1 MKKITVL
8 IADDHAIVRE
18 GLRLILETFEDIA
31 VVGEAADGQQALR
44 KAQRVRPDVVLMD
57 LSMPLLNG
65 VEATRQITRERPGTK
80 VIVLSTYSDDEH
92 VQQALEAGA
101 AGYLMKE
108 TASKDLLR
116 AIQEA
121 RKGNAFFSPVIAMRL
136 LKQCRNRHSES
147 KTAAARELSSRQKEV
162 VQLIAEGYSSKAMAR
177 LLCVTTKTV
186 EKHRQTVMKKLDI
199 HNIAALTRYAVSS
212 GIVDSNYVPI
222 ARSRRARSSP
232 IDVQQKPALSPT
244 ELAA

>member
-44 KAQRVRPDVVLMD
+44 EAQRVGPDVVLMD

-65 VEATRQITRERPGTK
+65 AEATRQITRERPGTK
-80 VIVLSTYSDDEH
+80 VIVLSTYSDDAH
-92 VQQALEAGA
+92 VQRALEAGA

-121 RKGNAFFSPVIAMRL
+121 RKGNAFFSPAIAMRL
-136 LKQCRNRHSES
+136 LKECRNRHSES
-147 KTAAARELSSRQKEV
+147 KTASARELSSRQKEV
-162 VQLIAEGYSSKAMAR
+162 VQLIAEGYSSSAIAG
-177 LLCVTTKTV
+177 LLSVTT
-186 EKHRQTVMKKLDI
+186 KKLDI

-222 ARSRRARSSP
+222 ARSQHARSSRF
-232 IDVQQKPALSPT
+232 DGQQKPALSPT
-244 ELAA
+244 KLAA